1 MSEKQ
6 DTRDTI
12 LDAAMKRFLH
22 YGYAKTTMSEIAT
35 DCDMS
40 AGNIYRF
47 FPSKL
52 DIAEAMARRF
62 QATINQEF
70 AAIARDGNRLAS
82 ERLKAIFN
90 YEMERIFSQIQDNIN
105 VVAVVRIMTDE
116 RPQFMEEG
124 FAQQRMHISA
134 ILKDGSKSGEFVEM
148 ADPLRTAE
156 AIQFAMTSFT
166 SPEMMRES
174 SFEVLQRNLDTT
186 LELLLNGLYN
196 R

>member
-70 AAIARDGNRLAS
+70 AAIARDGNRSAS

-156 AIQFAMTSFT
+156 AIQPLS
-166 SPEMMRES
+166 
-174 SFEVLQRNLDTT
+174 L
-186 LELLLNGLYN
+186 
-196 R
+196 

>member
-70 AAIARDGNRLAS
+70 AAIARDGNRSAS
-82 ERLKAIFN
+82 ERLKSIFN
-90 YEMERIFSQIQDNIN
+90 YEMERIFSQI
-105 VVAVVRIMTDE
+105 
-116 RPQFMEEG
+116 F
-124 FAQQRMHISA
+124 
-134 ILKDGSKSGEFVEM
+134 
-148 ADPLRTAE
+148 
-156 AIQFAMTSFT
+156 
-166 SPEMMRES
+166 
-174 SFEVLQRNLDTT
+174 
-186 LELLLNGLYN
+186 LYLS
-196 R
+196 